1 MGTTDELERARSLI
15 FAAKEEA
22 AKDLLV
28 PLGEGIEDGERDDL
42 LMEIF
47 ALLGELYLVR
57 TAYNGTEECI
67 RRIDEYLATYR
78 SIRAG
83 TNPEAAARVTMS
95 DAEIDRMLCRYT
107 RRAQFLRTGLA
118 AVAHGDHEGAEL
130 ALFVLRS
137 DDSECRISRTWPT
150 SIGSSSRTRRSCV
163 PAPCAMTT
171 CTCNQFRC
179 GRR

>member
-1 MGTTDELERARSLI
+1 MGAIDELERARSLI

-67 RRIDEYLATYR
+67 RRVDECLAVYR

-83 TNPEAAARVTMS
+83 TNPEAAAQVTMS
-95 DAEIDRMLCRYT
+95 DTEIDRMLC
-107 RRAQFLRTGLA
+107 
-118 AVAHGDHEGAEL
+118 
-130 ALFVLRS
+130 
-137 DDSECRISRTWPT
+137 
-150 SIGSSSRTRRSCV
+150 
-163 PAPCAMTT
+163 
-171 CTCNQFRC
+171 
-179 GRR
+179 

>member
-95 DAEIDRMLCRYT
+95 GRRDRPHAVQIHAAGPVPANRARG
-107 RRAQFLRTGLA
+107 RRPRRPRRRRTGALRPAQRRLGAAFPDLA
-118 AVAHGDHEGAEL
+118 DEHRFLITYAQIMCASR
-130 ALFVLRS
+130 ALR
-137 DDSECRISRTWPT
+137 
-150 SIGSSSRTRRSCV
+150 
-163 PAPCAMTT
+163 
-171 CTCNQFRC
+171 
-179 GRR
+179 